1 MGSLQRNLQIQNLQK
16 QAIKQ
21 AINRGIQQ
29 QAAMKHAQNIQI
41 NRTGQLQPRKPM
53 KIGNLASYVNSS
65 SSSAYQPGQVYQYT
79 DEGYMT
85 VGYNQVTTSQVTTN
99 QVTTAGTTIDVPSY
113 DIEALKRLIKDQKMA
128 ADMVILNGID
138 IRLDEDIT
146 EAHLKQKTEKKVNDI
161 FNDLKNLVE
170 GKPLA
175 GRKFKKFAKKAFA

>member
-1 MGSLQRNLQIQNLQK
+1 
-16 QAIKQ
+16 
-21 AINRGIQQ
+21 
-29 QAAMKHAQNIQI
+29 
-41 NRTGQLQPRKPM
+41 
-53 KIGNLASYVNSS
+53 
-65 SSSAYQPGQVYQYT
+65 
-79 DEGYMT
+79 MT
-85 VGYNQVTTSQVTTN
+85 VGYNQVTTSQVTTNQVTTN